1 MYDYGEKFVH
11 YAKLGVALFL
21 IIIVSTLW
29 YRETFSRS
37 FIESV
42 VIISILFGGI
52 FITFGGLLL
61 FGEEKKYRDSIPP
74 PILTRTG
81 TKFLITGTILAVF
94 GFLTSL
100 ILSI

>member
-1 MYDYGEKFVH
+1 MYDYGERLIH
-11 YAKLGVALFL
+11 YVKLGIALFF

-29 YRETFSRS
+29 YGETFSKS
-37 FIESV
+37 FVESLV
-42 VIISILFGGI
+42 VISIFFGGV
-52 FITFGGLLL
+52 FIAFGGLML

-81 TKFLITGTILAVF
+81 TKFLITGTILAIL

-100 ILSI
+100 ILSV

>member
-1 MYDYGEKFVH
+1 
-11 YAKLGVALFL
+11 
-21 IIIVSTLW
+21 
-29 YRETFSRS
+29 
-37 FIESV
+37 
-42 VIISILFGGI
+42 IISIFFGGVLI
-52 FITFGGLLL
+52 AFGGLLL

-100 ILSI
+100 MLSI